1 MSSQRER
8 CLVLAGLGVASL
20 VVLAATRRR
29 RFSRASSD
37 CQVLL
42 DALNEMARRFFP
54 VFQDLAGIAK
64 TVRTKMQASQVLIPE
79 ETLRDQLLRQCQ
91 VFEKLQK
98 IQTEV
103 AAQYNLSVEEIQH
116 MQESHQDAEVQA
128 YTTGF
133 RSMMDE
139 AMQGKSP
146 VLPNVK
152 IPDLLTKEMALK
164 IMELA
169 QNKEAKEALARVK
182 APRCSLKELGEV
194 LNATHR
200 VAWQQVLEEYR
211 QVLGEHG
218 SEVYHSVVALY
229 EQRSDEFAAEKAQ
242 LEDRHQK
249 RMLCIFEPDGH
260 GHVNVRHGMLGR
272 V

>member
-1 MSSQRER
+1 MSSQRW
-8 CLVLAGLGVASL
+8 LVLGGLGVASL
-20 VVLAATRRR
+20 AVLALARR
-29 RFSRASSD
+29 RFTSASSE
-37 CQVLL
+37 QYEVLL

-64 TVRTKMQASQVLIPE
+64 TVRTKMQVSQVLIPE
-79 ETLRDQLLRQCQ
+79 ETLREQLLRQCQ
-91 VFEKLQK
+91 VFEKLQQ

-103 AAQYNLSVEEIQH
+103 AAQYNLSVEEIQR

-128 YTTGF
+128 YTAGF

-194 LNATHR
+194 LNASHR
-200 VAWQQVLEEYR
+200 MAWQQALEEYD
-211 QVLGEHG
+211 QVLGKHG

-229 EQRSDEFAAEKAQ
+229 EQRSNEFQAEKAQ
-242 LEDRHQK
+242 LEERHQK
-249 RMLCIFEPDGH
+249 RMLCIFEPDGS
-260 GHVNVRHGMLGR
+260 GNVNVRHGMLGK

>member
-8 CLVLAGLGVASL
+8 WVVLAGLGVASL
-20 VVLAATRRR
+20 AVLALARR
-29 RFSRASSD
+29 RFSASSE
-37 CQVLL
+37 QYEVLL

-64 TVRTKMQASQVLIPE
+64 TVRTKMQVSQILIPE
-79 ETLRDQLLRQCQ
+79 ETLREQLLRQCQ
-91 VFEKLQK
+91 VFEKLQQ

-103 AAQYNLSVEEIQH
+103 AAQYNLSVEEIQR

-164 IMELA
+164 ILELA
-169 QNKEAKEALARVK
+169 QNKEAKEALGRVN

-194 LNATHR
+194 LNVSHR
-200 VAWQQVLEEYR
+200 VAWQQALEEYS

-229 EQRSDEFAAEKAQ
+229 EQRSDEFLAEKAQ
-242 LEDRHQK
+242 LEERHQK
-249 RMLCIFEPDGH
+249 RMLCIFEPDGS
-260 GHVNVRHGMLGR
+260 GHVNVRDR
-272 V
+272 KSVV